1 MKKLENILAENMR
14 RFKTKNLNEDSDQ
27 NNNGYPDGTENSSQ
41 KPNLTAMSDPEL
53 KKYGFMGTD
62 SPDKLKGKLVTS
74 AHLAGVN
81 TVAYFDNSNWNL
93 PEDPFDR
100 NKIKDKI
107 HNTLVKILSKYT
119 GGKLKNI
126 WTSDNADLPPNIT
139 ALALQGGTMPN
150 ITIDN
155 GTVRTKYMDTSLKD
169 KGYFKGKLD
178 RKVIGTYDGK
188 PFELETV
195 DGLTL
200 IYING
205 KLIDDEDNKYQEIL
219 NAVIDR
225 GYELQD
231 KMLMKKDYG
240 INLN

>member
-27 NNNGYPDGTENSSQ
+27 NNNGYPDGSENSSQ
-41 KPNLTAMSDPEL
+41 NTNLTAMSDPEL
-53 KKYGFMGTD
+53 KKYGFIGTD

-74 AHLAGVN
+74 AHLNGV
-81 TVAYFDNSNWNL
+81 TTIAYFDNSNWNL
-93 PEDPFDR
+93 PANPFDR
-100 NKIKDKI
+100 NKIEDKI
-107 HNTLVKILSKYT
+107 HTTLGKILSKYT
-119 GGKLKNI
+119 GGKLKSI
-126 WTSDNADLPPNIT
+126 WTSNNADLPPNIT
-139 ALALQGGTMPN
+139 ALALQRGTIPN

-155 GTVRTKYMDTSLKD
+155 GTLRKNYMDTSFKD
-169 KGYFKGKLD
+169 TGYFRGKLD

-200 IYING
+200 IRING
-205 KLIDDEDNKYQEIL
+205 KLINDDDIKYQEIL
-219 NAVIDR
+219 DAAIDH

-240 INLN
+240 MNPN

>member
-1 MKKLENILAENMR
+1 
-14 RFKTKNLNEDSDQ
+14 
-27 NNNGYPDGTENSSQ
+27 
-41 KPNLTAMSDPEL
+41 
-53 KKYGFMGTD
+53 
-62 SPDKLKGKLVTS
+62 
-74 AHLAGVN
+74 
-81 TVAYFDNSNWNL
+81 
-93 PEDPFDR
+93 
-100 NKIKDKI
+100 
-107 HNTLVKILSKYT
+107 
-119 GGKLKNI
+119 
-126 WTSDNADLPPNIT
+126 
-139 ALALQGGTMPN
+139 MPN